1 MDDMSSLDRAIHA
14 GVRTAYSTCRAPGAD
29 QAAVTHHWRI
39 TVLRDRLASL
49 GERSFGLR
57 DCHLCRRRA
66 VLTRCAV
73 DVPDLFALFELRVRP
88 AVLPGVG
95 RTATA
100 RRPGRAPGWRSGIGL
115 LGRAAGKPRSQG
127 EGFRTPPNRP
137 RDVSLQ
143 GSDLPPGLSTAT
155 ATAWAARLVARTCSP
170 SPGRSPSPALSM
182 WPGRNISRSLNKIVK
197 RQRESSGDSCDDR
210 EPRIREIIAPAGW
223 RSP

>member
-57 DCHLCRRRA
+57 DRHLCRRRA

-88 AVLPGVG
+88 AVLPGVEG
-95 RTATA
+95 Q
-100 RRPGRAPGWRSGIGL
+100 RRPADPG
-115 LGRAAGKPRSQG
+115 
-127 EGFRTPPNRP
+127 
-137 RDVSLQ
+137 VH
-143 GSDLPPGLSTAT
+143 
-155 ATAWAARLVARTCSP
+155 
-170 SPGRSPSPALSM
+170 
-182 WPGRNISRSLNKIVK
+182 
-197 RQRESSGDSCDDR
+197 
-210 EPRIREIIAPAGW
+210 PAGG
-223 RSP
+223 RG